1 MVNEEREVCGIRSK
15 KVGLFMYV
23 LGGGMESILKKE
35 AKGGERCLLS
45 FSSFFLLFYSSCN
58 YNTCIRQMSEW
69 LSGYCTLLFEVLS
82 SFFFMDI
89 KMCMCAWVGGHA
101 CMHAEA
107 LNIIQ
112 AKKQFPKLK
121 EEKEKNPKP
130 IPPKEREKWYTE
142 GHSTPLVFISI
153 FIYSYTPGY

>member
-1 MVNEEREVCGIRSK
+1 
-15 KVGLFMYV
+15 MYV

-45 FSSFFLLFYSSCN
+45 FSSFLLLFYSSCN

-89 KMCMCAWVGGHA
+89 KMCVCVRGWVGMPA
-101 CMHAEA
+101 CM
-107 LNIIQ
+107 L
-112 AKKQFPKLK
+112 KL
-121 EEKEKNPKP
+121 
-130 IPPKEREKWYTE
+130 
-142 GHSTPLVFISI
+142 
-153 FIYSYTPGY
+153 